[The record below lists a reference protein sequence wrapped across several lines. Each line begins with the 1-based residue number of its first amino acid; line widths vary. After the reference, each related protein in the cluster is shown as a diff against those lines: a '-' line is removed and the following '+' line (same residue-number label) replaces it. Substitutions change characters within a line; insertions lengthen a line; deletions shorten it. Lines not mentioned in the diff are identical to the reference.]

1 MENPTHEK
9 GVTNYCSLFIYAIPN
24 QNVWCLWFVNTTTC
38 LFRIR
43 IKARRQYAICTI
55 PTVECQMLH
64 VEGHQYKMLSTLQHE
79 DFPDDSDSTRSAR
92 DENEYIKVSLSWMTY
107 DRMQKTTSHAVG
119 FNMMKSHLP
128 ACMHLHALLL
138 FWALQDLAMVT
149 ALTEAT

>member
-1 MENPTHEK
+1 
-9 GVTNYCSLFIYAIPN
+9 
-24 QNVWCLWFVNTTTC
+24 
-38 LFRIR
+38 
-43 IKARRQYAICTI
+43 
-55 PTVECQMLH
+55 MLH

-128 ACMHLHALLL
+128 VYALLGITGLGDGDGSDGSDVMDSSAILVLARDRNL
-138 FWALQDLAMVT
+138 FNACHMVPGD
-149 ALTEAT
+149 AVRILIDQLIA